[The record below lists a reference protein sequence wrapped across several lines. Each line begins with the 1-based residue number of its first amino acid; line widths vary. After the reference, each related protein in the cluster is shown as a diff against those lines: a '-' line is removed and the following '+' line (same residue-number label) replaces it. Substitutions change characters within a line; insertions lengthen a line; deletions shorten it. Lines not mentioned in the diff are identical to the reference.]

1 MQTYGSIPQIE
12 YTTVKDVIEREKY
25 VVAEI

>member
-12 YTTVKDVIEREKY
+12 YTTVKDAIGTEKY